1 MSELSANEVVKIVQ
15 ELKAL
20 ERKFVGEEG
29 VINYLFQISEN
40 LNYQYQDID
49 NSKKQLEDLF
59 QKLQNSKN
67 IELKTETLKLDF
79 VGKEEFD
86 DLTQIVKYIKG
97 FKGLIIQKTDEINN
111 AYVKLNK
118 LWLEENEVL
127 KRIEKLE
134 KSFLITVLFSGIGI
148 GIFLTIISI
157 SILKYFL

>member
-20 ERKFVGEEG
+20 ERKFIGEEG

>member
-1 MSELSANEVVKIVQ
+1 MSELTANEVVKIVQ